1 MKDLGALVT
10 CAVTLVDL
18 REKVSEWITASIPV
32 TKRDW
37 SSVLS
42 ILSDDN
48 FQNAQHTACA
58 SMDKMLAECFKDE
71 VELFK
76 AESEEVMV
84 VQHLAVA
91 LS

>member
-10 CAVTLVDL
+10 CAVTLVGL
-18 REKVSEWITASIPV
+18 REKVAEWITGSIPV

-42 ILSDDN
+42 MLSDED
-48 FQNAQHTACA
+48 FQNAQHIACA

-71 VELFK
+71 VELLK